1 MCGRSPL
8 YHCKYA
14 DENTKKHDKGTA
26 LCTHTRHA
34 IYKTP
39 TLNSVEVV
47 TRFKIFTAVM
57 NIQEVMVYEVST
69 DIL

>member
-1 MCGRSPL
+1 VEEVDYTIANMQMKTPR
-8 YHCKYA
+8 CKTRA
-14 DENTKKHDKGTA
+14 QHFA
-26 LCTHTRHA
+26 HTRHA